1 MANYVKFR
9 RGTPEAFQTLLD
21 RAVSGGQGPDID
33 TLYFIYEEDE
43 STGELYLGSK
53 LIAGGSTIDGAST
66 LSALQDVLLN
76 SNLSET
82 DCLVYDIN
90 KSKWVNKPI
99 ADILPVFVG
108 TNGES
113 SQVAG
118 LVPAT
123 AGTNPNLFL
132 RSDGKWAEIV
142 TASDALVLQ
151 TIVGTDETK
160 EAAIARIVGTNKLG
174 KGDIVVLKELIAEGL
189 YQHTSY
195 AYNGSEWVAMD
206 GDYNAENVYLAKNL
220 TITADVGVQKLDGAG
235 SKELETAGKNL
246 KQVLDMLFAARTL
259 PTKVDPSVSVSCSQA
274 KAYEVGTTVTP
285 KFTATFDDGSYQYA
299 PGENT
304 GVEATAWS
312 ATLGTETIN
321 AQEGT
326 FSSIVVTDGYSKR
339 IGVIATHGAGVA
351 PSDNLGNVV
360 TDANELATCQI
371 AEGTKTGYSSYIS
384 GFRYQFYGSN
394 VDPVEL
400 TSENIRNLSKRSS
413 SKSSLDIS
421 VAEGSNQV
429 IIAVPASYKVTKV
442 ADKEAFGTDIFAKFV
457 ESTVSVAG
465 ASEGYDTDYR
475 VYVYTPSTSLGK
487 NTYTVSIA

>member
-9 RGTPEAFQTLLD
+9 RGNPAAFQMLLD
-21 RAVSGGQGPDID
+21 AGKAELD

-43 STGELYLGSK
+43 AIGELYLGSK
-53 LIAGGSTIDGAST
+53 LIAGGSSIVGAST

-82 DCLVYDIN
+82 DCLVYDIG

-151 TIVGTDETK
+151 TIVGTDET
-160 EAAIARIVGTNKLG
+160 EEEAIARIVGVNKLG
-174 KGDIVVLKELIAEGL
+174 KGDIVVLKKLIAEGL

-195 AYNGSEWVAMD
+195 AYNGTEWVAMD
-206 GDYNAENVYLAKNL
+206 GDYDAEKVYLAKNL
-220 TITADVGVQKLDGAG
+220 TITADVGVQKLNGAG
-235 SKELETAGKNL
+235 SKELNTAGKNL
-246 KQVLDMLFAARTL
+246 KQVLDMLFASRTL
-259 PTKVDPSVSVSCSQA
+259 PTKTEPSVSVSCSQA

-285 KFTATFDDGSYQYA
+285 SFTATFSDGAYQYA

-304 GVEATAWS
+304 GVTVSEWS
-312 ATLGTETIN
+312 ASFNGETIK
-321 AQEGT
+321 AKEGT
-326 FSSIVVTDGYSKR
+326 FKSVVVDDNFSKK
-339 IGVIATHGAGVA
+339 IGVIATHSAGVA
-351 PSDNLGNVV
+351 PSDNLGSVV
-360 TDANELATCQI
+360 TDATELATCQI
-371 AEGTKTGYSSYIS
+371 AAGTKTGYSSNITS
-384 GFRYQFYGSN
+384 FRYQFYGSN
-394 VDPVEL
+394 IDPVEL
-400 TSENIRNLSKRSS
+400 TSENIRKLSKRQAAKTALEMS
-413 SKSSLDIS
+413 I
-421 VAEGSNQV
+421 AEGSNQV
-429 IIAVPASYKVTKV
+429 IIALPASYKVTKV

-457 ESTVSVAG
+457 KHTVSVAG
-465 ASEGYDTDYR
+465 ASEGYDTDYN
-475 VYVYTPSTSLGK
+475 VYVYEPSTSLGK